1 MACPSGRLYR
11 SRPAGGGVNR
21 GFELPSVAKWLAGTL
36 QSVLLC
42 PGGHGPPFFTWGGAV
57 QPPAPEEVIVLGAIA
72 PLAAASSS
80 GSSLGLIIPL
90 VAMAAI
96 FYFLLIRP
104 QQRRQRSQRALIQS
118 VDVGDEVMT
127 IGGIYGT
134 VREMDDE
141 SVLVEVAPNVDIRFL
156 KTAIARKLVYDD
168 DDYAGEEREQE
179 DEEAGEQS

>member
-1 MACPSGRLYR
+1 M
-11 SRPAGGGVNR
+11 
-21 GFELPSVAKWLAGTL
+21 
-36 QSVLLC
+36 
-42 PGGHGPPFFTWGGAV
+42 
-57 QPPAPEEVIVLGAIA
+57 LGAIA